1 MKTNRIM
8 LLGAALM
15 AAACAKEIA
24 PENNQNNTDVK
35 LMPVTF
41 NVGGEAGE
49 DAGSKVVLGGEN
61 MKEVHWTEADK
72 IKVFDGVSNQLP
84 AFNVISGFGTT
95 SATISGKISE
105 TAEAPYF
112 AMYPYQEGA
121 TFTAAESFKYG
132 TTTANCYNGYM
143 TINLPCKQKAVANG
157 IDPNAFIGVAM
168 STDGESFS
176 FKNFMALVKFKLDAA
191 DVEGL
196 ETISFS
202 GNGDT
207 PPAIAGDLY
216 VYYQSA
222 TASSFSQAYTGNMQ
236 RYVTLTAPENGWE
249 DDVYYYFAIR
259 PYKFESGFTITAKY
273 SDGSCRHIT
282 TATGAVESGTAQT
295 IASGRTLLLNK
306 LPALKSG
313 LPNDLY
319 IAFMHGVLS
328 IGGKTL
334 KESDFS
340 AGAKLATAS
349 SASFGLGAAANT
361 INFYSQNEGCNFILN
376 GNIGITAPV
385 AICSRYLDKPVS
397 ISTNSKYFQVNS
409 AASGASLYAFNIS
422 FDCNSQSNGIFR
434 NYNGGSLDNLFLDSC
449 NFTNLHSNLVQMTQ
463 ANQKFD
469 NISITNCNIGF
480 SVPATSDGNYNNAY
494 LINSNQS
501 VTSTNICLVNNII
514 YCKEGRGGTLFGTTV
529 NNNTITNLNISNNTI
544 VGIYPTTNHHYVMA
558 KEVKNIVLKNNYF
571 HLPNLYNYTGNSNYL
586 SIVKATTEPADKSN
600 VNKSFVYYEGENTP
614 TTVKSFI
621 ANSEENTA
629 LNCYMNTE
637 NQLAIDWTNLTFE
650 CKEPGYGASR

>member
-24 PENNQNNTDVK
+24 PENNQNNIDIK
-35 LMPVTF
+35 LVPITF
-41 NVGGEAGE
+41 NAGGETGE

-61 MKEVHWTEADK
+61 MKEVHWTQADK
-72 IKVFDGVSNQLP
+72 IKVFDGVSNELP
-84 AFNVISGFGTT
+84 AFNVISGYGTT

-121 TFTAAESFKYG
+121 TFTVADKVTSGSSSAD
-132 TTTANCYNGYM
+132 CYKGYISL
-143 TINLPCKQKAVANG
+143 TIPTEQKAVANS
-157 IDPNAFIGVAM
+157 IDPAAFIGIAYSDNGKTFTFKNLTAFVKLQLDENDI
-168 STDGESFS
+168 DGLESVSFS
-176 FKNFMALVKFKLDAA
+176 SNVNSSDKLQDIT
-191 DVEGL
+191 G
-196 ETISFS
+196 
-202 GNGDT
+202 
-207 PPAIAGDLY
+207 P
-216 VYYQSA
+216 VYGYFANANKSPQILFGSNMSPYA
-222 TASSFSQAYTGNMQ
+222 T
-236 RYVTLTAPENGWE
+236 LLKPDKGWE
-249 DDVYYYFAIR
+249 ANTDYYIAIR
-259 PYKFESGFTITAKY
+259 PVTMSTGFTITAKY
-273 SDGSCRHIT
+273 SDGSCRHIST
-282 TATGAVESGTAQT
+282 TQGPAIGRNGT
-295 IASGRTLLLNK
+295 LK
-306 LPALKSG
+306 LDKIPALTAG

-319 IAFMHGVLS
+319 IAFIHGVLS

-334 KESDFS
+334 KKSDFS
-340 AGAKLATAS
+340 AGIKLATAT
-349 SASFGLGAAANT
+349 SAKFGLGAAANT
-361 INFYSQNEGCNFILN
+361 INFYSQNENCNFILN

-397 ISTNSKYFQVNS
+397 ISTNSKYFQVNN

-434 NYNGGSLDNLFLDSC
+434 NYSGGSLDNLFLDSC

-463 ANQKFD
+463 ANQSFD

-514 YCKEGRGGTLFGTTV
+514 YCKGGRGGTLFGTTV

-544 VGIYPTTNHHYVMA
+544 VGIYPTTTHHYVMA

-571 HLPNLYNYTGNSNYL
+571 HLPNLYNYTGASNYL
-586 SIVKATTEPADKSN
+586 SIVKATTEPTDKSN
-600 VNKSFVYYEGENTP
+600 VNKSFVYYEGEKTP
-614 TTVKSFI
+614 TTLKSFI

-629 LNCYMNTE
+629 LNCYMNTGSKL
-637 NQLAIDWTNLTFE
+637 NIDWTNLTFE